1 MHFPIGRICLPWHT
15 VPTQERT
22 RDRAVRRKCVAV
34 GFITFSKVSTVAAAF
49 HIPELWRHQA
59 WPVGLFLG
67 AIVAC
72 ILLLRLS
79 AWSRERNLRRK
90 RAGLTQESFTA
101 WLQQYGFDPVIT
113 SSTYRY
119 LQEVQLVSYPIL
131 PGDKLDEDLGLDTDE
146 INQVVRDLTIALRR
160 EFSPGLRP
168 TPLVTVEDLIRL
180 LQASPRIVAPVQPR
194 RA

>member
-1 MHFPIGRICLPWHT
+1 MQFPIGRIHLPWHT
-15 VPTQERT
+15 VPTRERT
-22 RDRAVRRKCVAV
+22 RDRAVKAEVRRSW
-34 GFITFSKVSTVAAAF
+34 FNFPKVSTVATAF

-59 WPVGLFLG
+59 WPIGLFLG

-168 TPLVTVEDLIRL
+168 VPLVTVEDLIRL

-194 RA
+194 TA